1 MQIALESLENIANLV
16 QAEQEDAQWRETT
29 SLLNHQNQ
37 HSSHREG
44 CLKCECI
51 AIINITL

>member
-37 HSSHREG
+37 HRAHTEKGVLNVSVLLS
-44 CLKCECI
+44 
-51 AIINITL
+51 